1 MTPDEM
7 RNFLGRLYDAW
18 AAGDASMFEAT
29 TSDDFV
35 GIGTDPDEFWSGRET
50 FLPIAKAQLSEM
62 REAGLV
68 LRGGS
73 AEVFAQGPVAW
84 AVDRPTIAL
93 ADGSTLSARFTVIA
107 SGSGDNVALHHIH
120 LSLGAGNEDV
130 LGETLST

>member
-7 RNFLGRLYDAW
+7 RTFLRRLYDAW
-18 AAGDASMFEAT
+18 AAGDAAGFEAA

-50 FLPIAKAQLSEM
+50 FLPIAKEQLSQM

-68 LRGGS
+68 LRGGT

-84 AVDRPTIAL
+84 AIDRPTIAL
-93 ADGSTLSARFTVIA
+93 PDGNAFSARFTVIA
-107 SGSGDNVALHHIH
+107 SGSGDNVA
-120 LSLGAGNEDV
+120 
-130 LGETLST
+130 